1 MVLEAIVLG
10 GTNAVAT
17 ITADHPF
24 LGKHQNKIAGV
35 LSCFDRL
42 IFRGHLPLSYP
53 RGLEGFLHRQD
64 VLFKDFKHYAP
75 QIAERVKEHV
85 KRQVEAAGAPFR
97 HLPRKERMEEEA
109 RRRAQ
114 EQGITQGIVCG
125 FSQLET
131 CRTYRLAY
139 GQGRPHL
146 KKDYRRCT
154 VLYVFLMHAGLG
166 LIHVKLETWFPLTM
180 QVYAN
185 GHDFVAKKLDAL
197 GIGYALEDNVFVR
210 IEDFAAAQACAD
222 RLPKQKWL
230 SLLGALARQFNPLLG
245 KELQGQDYY
254 WVTDQSE
261 YATDVVFQ
269 DAKVLAA
276 LYPRLVEHARA

>member
-10 GTNAVAT
+10 GTNAVAAST
-17 ITADHPF
+17 TDHTFLVKHAD
-24 LGKHQNKIAGV
+24 KIVGV

-75 QIAERVKEHV
+75 RIAERVKEHV

-114 EQGITQGIVCG
+114 EQGISEGIVCG

-139 GQGRPHL
+139 GQ
-146 KKDYRRCT
+146 
-154 VLYVFLMHAGLG
+154 
-166 LIHVKLETWFPLTM
+166 
-180 QVYAN
+180 
-185 GHDFVAKKLDAL
+185 
-197 GIGYALEDNVFVR
+197 
-210 IEDFAAAQACAD
+210 
-222 RLPKQKWL
+222 
-230 SLLGALARQFNPLLG
+230 
-245 KELQGQDYY
+245 
-254 WVTDQSE
+254 
-261 YATDVVFQ
+261 
-269 DAKVLAA
+269 
-276 LYPRLVEHARA
+276 